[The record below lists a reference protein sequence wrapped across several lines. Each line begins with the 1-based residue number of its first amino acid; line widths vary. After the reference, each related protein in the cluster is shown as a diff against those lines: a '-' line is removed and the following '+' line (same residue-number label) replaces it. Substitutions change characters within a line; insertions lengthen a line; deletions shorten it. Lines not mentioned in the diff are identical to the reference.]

1 MTKPVSRNTIQAEEL
16 KRLITHHQIR
26 DSVINTGLDA
36 ETREKILRRA
46 RVVGHEVY
54 YYKKTDGLMPLAR
67 QAILQADSNGT
78 DLPSGCVWWAG
89 SLDQARGRIGRSWW
103 APKGGLYL
111 CLALYPSLFT
121 ENWSFYNLGVG
132 VAIAQVLREGGASTN
147 IRWINDVL
155 IKGRKMA
162 GILTEAVR
170 APNSGQTYLLFGI
183 GINANMETFPEDLA
197 FATSLS
203 ITTGKHWHTT
213 ELAAQ
218 ILARIG
224 WIFGLVHQWESDC
237 LNTEPGYLP
246 QNPVIRDWNSLSDT
260 PGRRVIY
267 GLNAELNPE
276 FEALAQGLAPDGS
289 LILILDNGEEVR
301 VNSGEIRYTEA

>member
-1 MTKPVSRNTIQAEEL
+1 MSRNTIQTDEL
-16 KRLITHHQIR
+16 KRLITHYQIR
-26 DSVINTGLDA
+26 DSVIKTGLDK

-46 RVVGHEVY
+46 RVVGQEVY
-54 YYKKTDGLMPLAR
+54 YYKKTDRLMPLAR
-67 QAILQADSNGT
+67 KTILQADSNGT

-89 SLDQARGRIGRSWW
+89 SLNHARGRLGRSWW
-103 APKGGLYL
+103 APDGGLYL
-111 CLALYPSLFT
+111 CLALYPSLFP

-132 VAIAQVLREGGASTN
+132 VAIAQILREGEAPAK

-155 IKGRKMA
+155 IKGRKIA

-170 APNSGQTYLLFGI
+170 TTNSGQTYLLFGI
-183 GINANMETFPEDLA
+183 GINANIKTFPENLA
-197 FATSLS
+197 SATSLA
-203 ITTGKHWHTT
+203 ITTDKYWATI

-224 WIFGLVHQWESDC
+224 WIFGLIHQWESDC
-237 LNTEPGYLP
+237 LNAEPGCLP
-246 QNPVIRDWNSLSDT
+246 QNPVIREWNLLSDT

-276 FEALAQGLAPDGS
+276 FEALAQELAPDGS
-289 LILILDNGEEVR
+289 LILTLDNGEEIR
-301 VNSGEIRYTEA
+301 VDSGEIRYSEA

>member
-1 MTKPVSRNTIQAEEL
+1 MSRNTLQAEEL
-16 KRLITHHQIR
+16 KSLITHYQIR
-26 DSVINTGLDA
+26 DSVINTNLDA
-36 ETREKILRRA
+36 ETRKKILRRA
-46 RVVGHEVY
+46 RVVGHEIY
-54 YYKKTDGLMPLAR
+54 YYKRADRLMPLAK

-78 DLPSGCVWWAG
+78 DLPSGCVWWAD
-89 SLDQARGRIGRSWW
+89 SLVQARGRIGRNWW

-111 CLALYPSLFT
+111 CLALYPSLLT
-121 ENWSFYNLGVG
+121 KNWSFYNLGVG
-132 VAIAQVLREGGASTN
+132 VAIAQVLREREVSSS
-147 IRWINDVL
+147 IRWINDIL
-155 IKGRKMA
+155 IKGRKIT

-203 ITTGKHWHTT
+203 ITTGKHWHTN

-224 WIFGLVHQWESDC
+224 WIFGLIHQWESDC
-237 LNTEPGYLP
+237 LNTEPAYLP
-246 QNPVIRDWNSLSDT
+246 QNPVIRDWNLLSDT
-260 PGRRVIY
+260 IGRRVIY

-276 FEALAQGLAPDGS
+276 LEALAQGIAPDGS
-289 LILILDNGEEVR
+289 LILTMDNGEEVR

>member
-1 MTKPVSRNTIQAEEL
+1 MSRSTLQAEEL
-16 KRLITHHQIR
+16 KRLITYHQIR
-26 DSVINTGLDA
+26 DSVINTGLDT

-54 YYKKTDGLMPLAR
+54 YYRKADRLMPLAG
-67 QAILQADSNGT
+67 QAILRADSNGT
-78 DLPSGCVWWAG
+78 DLPSGCVWWAD
-89 SLDQARGRIGRSWW
+89 SLVQARGRIGRSWW
-103 APKGGLYL
+103 APTGGVYL

-132 VAIAQVLREGGASTN
+132 VAVAQVLREKGVSAK

-170 APNSGQTYLLFGI
+170 APNSGQAYLLFGI

-203 ITTGKHWHTT
+203 ITTGKHWHTK
-213 ELAAQ
+213 ELAAR

-224 WIFGLVHQWESDC
+224 WIFGLIHQWESDC

-246 QNPVIRDWNSLSDT
+246 QNPVISDWNLLSDT

-289 LILILDNGEEVR
+289 LMLTLDNGEGVR
-301 VNSGEIRYTEA
+301 VNSGEIRYI

>member
-1 MTKPVSRNTIQAEEL
+1 MTEPVSRSTLRAEEL
-16 KRLITHHQIR
+16 KRLIMHNQIR
-26 DSVINTGLDA
+26 DSVVNTDLDA
-36 ETREKILRRA
+36 EAREKILRRA
-46 RVVGHEVY
+46 RIVGHEVY
-54 YYKKTDGLMPLAR
+54 YCTRADRLMPLAR
-67 QAILQADSNGT
+67 QAILLADGNET
-78 DLPSGCVWWAG
+78 DLPSGCVWWAD
-89 SLDQARGRIGRSWW
+89 SLARARGRIGRSWW

-111 CLALYPSLFT
+111 CLALYPSLLT
-121 ENWSFYNLGVG
+121 GNWSFYNLGAG
-132 VAIAQVLREGGASTN
+132 VAIAQVLKERGVSAK

-155 IKGRKMA
+155 INGRKIA

-183 GINANMETFPEDLA
+183 GINVNMETFPEDLLS
-197 FATSLS
+197 ATSLS
-203 ITTGKHWHTT
+203 ITTCKHWPIK

-224 WIFGLVHQWESDC
+224 WIFGLIHQWESDC
-237 LNTEPGYLP
+237 LNAEPVYVP
-246 QNPVIRDWNSLSDT
+246 QNPGIRAWNLLSDT

-289 LILILDNGEEVR
+289 LRLILDDGEEVR
-301 VNSGEIRYTEA
+301 VNSGEIRYI

>member
-1 MTKPVSRNTIQAEEL
+1 VSRNTLQAEEL
-16 KRLITHHQIR
+16 KRLITHYQIR
-26 DSVINTGLDA
+26 DSVINTNLDA
-36 ETREKILRRA
+36 ETRKKILRRA
-46 RVVGHEVY
+46 RVVGHEIY
-54 YYKKTDGLMPLAR
+54 YYKRADRLMPLAK

-78 DLPSGCVWWAG
+78 DLPSGCVWWAD
-89 SLDQARGRIGRSWW
+89 SLVQARGRIGRNWW

-111 CLALYPSLFT
+111 CLALYPSLLT
-121 ENWSFYNLGVG
+121 KNWSFYNLGVG
-132 VAIAQVLREGGASTN
+132 VAIAQVLREREVSSS
-147 IRWINDVL
+147 IRWINDIL
-155 IKGRKMA
+155 IKGRKIT

-183 GINANMETFPEDLA
+183 GINANMETFPEDLV

-203 ITTGKHWHTT
+203 ITTGKHWPTK

-224 WIFGLVHQWESDC
+224 WIFGLIHQWESDC

-246 QNPVIRDWNSLSDT
+246 QNPVIRDWNLLSDT

-276 FEALAQGLAPDGS
+276 LEALAQGLAPDGS
-289 LILILDNGEEVR
+289 LKLTLDNGEEVR
-301 VNSGEIRYTEA
+301 INSGEIRYAEA

>member
-1 MTKPVSRNTIQAEEL
+1 MSRNTPQAEEL
-16 KRLITHHQIR
+16 KRLITHYQVQ
-26 DSVINTGLDA
+26 DSAINTNLDA
-36 ETREKILRRA
+36 ETRKKILRRA

-54 YYKKTDGLMPLAR
+54 YYKRADRLMPLAK

-78 DLPSGCVWWAG
+78 DLPSGCVWWAD
-89 SLDQARGRIGRSWW
+89 SLTQARGRIGRNWW

-111 CLALYPSLFT
+111 CLALYPSLLT
-121 ENWSFYNLGVG
+121 ENWSFYNLGLG
-132 VAIAQVLREGGASTN
+132 VAIAQVLREREVSSS
-147 IRWINDVL
+147 IRWINDIL
-155 IKGRKMA
+155 IKGHKIT

-170 APNSGQTYLLFGI
+170 APNSGQTYLIFGI
-183 GINANMETFPEDLA
+183 GINTNIETFPEDLVS
-197 FATSLS
+197 ATSLS
-203 ITTGKHWHTT
+203 ITTGKYWPTK

-224 WIFGLVHQWESDC
+224 WIFGLIHQWESDC

-246 QNPVIRDWNSLSDT
+246 QNPVIRAWNLLSDT

-276 FEALAQGLAPDGS
+276 LEALAQGLAPDGS
-289 LILILDNGEEVR
+289 LKLTLDNGEEVR
-301 VNSGEIRYTEA
+301 INSGEIRYI

>member
-1 MTKPVSRNTIQAEEL
+1 VSRSTLQAEEL
-16 KRLITHHQIR
+16 KRLITHYQIR
-26 DSVINTGLDA
+26 DSVRNTGIDEA
-36 ETREKILRRA
+36 TREKILRRA
-46 RVVGHEVY
+46 RGIGHKVY
-54 YYKKTDGLMPLAR
+54 YYKRADRLMPIAR
-67 QAILQADSNGT
+67 QSIFRAESNGT

-132 VAIAQVLREGGASTN
+132 VAIAQVLRERGISTK
-147 IRWINDVL
+147 IRWINDIL
-155 IKGRKMA
+155 IKGRKLA
-162 GILTEAVR
+162 GVLTEAVR
-170 APNSGQTYLLFGI
+170 ATHSGQTYLLFGI

-197 FATSLS
+197 LATSLS
-203 ITTGKHWHTT
+203 ITTGKHWHTK

-237 LNTEPGYLP
+237 LNTEPGYLL
-246 QNPVIRDWNSLSDT
+246 QNPVISEWNLLSDT

-276 FEALAQGLAPDGS
+276 FEALAQKLAPDGS
-289 LILILDNGEEVR
+289 LILTLDNGEEVR
-301 VNSGEIRYTEA
+301 VNSGEIRYTET

>member
-1 MTKPVSRNTIQAEEL
+1 VTKIVSKNTLQAEEL
-16 KRLITHHQIR
+16 KRLITHYQLR

-36 ETREKILRRA
+36 ETREKILRRV
-46 RVVGHEVY
+46 RVVGHKVY
-54 YYKKTDGLMPLAR
+54 YYKMADRLMPLAR
-67 QAILQADSNGT
+67 QAMLRADSNGT
-78 DLPSGCVWWAG
+78 DLPSGYVWWAD
-89 SLDQARGRIGRSWW
+89 SLVQARGRIGRSWW

-111 CLALYPSLFT
+111 CLALYPSLLT

-132 VAIAQVLREGGASTN
+132 VAIAQVLREGGISTK

-155 IKGRKMA
+155 VKGQKIA

-183 GINANMETFPEDLA
+183 GINVNMETLPEDLV

-203 ITTGKHWHTT
+203 ITTGKHWPTKA
-213 ELAAQ
+213 LAAQ

-224 WIFGLVHQWESDC
+224 WIFGLIHQWESDC
-237 LNTEPGYLP
+237 LNTEPGYQP
-246 QNPVIRDWNSLSDT
+246 RNPVINAWNLLSDT

-289 LILILDNGEEVR
+289 LRLTLDDGEEVR

>member
-1 MTKPVSRNTIQAEEL
+1 MSRNTLQAEEL
-16 KRLITHHQIR
+16 KRLITHYQIR
-26 DSVINTGLDA
+26 DSVINTNLDA
-36 ETREKILRRA
+36 ETRKKILRRA
-46 RVVGHEVY
+46 RVVGHEIY
-54 YYKKTDGLMPLAR
+54 YYKRADRLMPLAK

-78 DLPSGCVWWAG
+78 DLPSGCVWWAD
-89 SLDQARGRIGRSWW
+89 SLVQARGRIGRNWW

-111 CLALYPSLFT
+111 CLALYPSLLT
-121 ENWSFYNLGVG
+121 KNWSFYNLGVG
-132 VAIAQVLREGGASTN
+132 VAIAQVLREREVSSS
-147 IRWINDVL
+147 IRWINDIL
-155 IKGRKMA
+155 IKGRKIT

-183 GINANMETFPEDLA
+183 GINANMETFPEDLV

-203 ITTGKHWHTT
+203 ITTGKHWPTK

-224 WIFGLVHQWESDC
+224 WIFGLIHQWESDC

-246 QNPVIRDWNSLSDT
+246 QNPVIRDWNLLSDT

-276 FEALAQGLAPDGS
+276 LEALAQGLAPDGS
-289 LILILDNGEEVR
+289 LKLTLDNGEEVR
-301 VNSGEIRYTEA
+301 INSGEIRYAEA

>member
-1 MTKPVSRNTIQAEEL
+1 MTKPVSRSTLQAEEL
-16 KRLITHHQIR
+16 KRLITYHQIR
-26 DSVINTGLDA
+26 DSVINTGLDT

-54 YYKKTDGLMPLAR
+54 YYRKADRLMPLAG
-67 QAILQADSNGT
+67 QAILRADSNGT
-78 DLPSGCVWWAG
+78 DLPSGCVWWAD
-89 SLDQARGRIGRSWW
+89 SLVQARGRIGRSWW
-103 APKGGLYL
+103 APTGGVYL

-132 VAIAQVLREGGASTN
+132 VAIAQVLKEGGASTK

-155 IKGRKMA
+155 IKGRKIA

-203 ITTGKHWHTT
+203 ITTGKHWHTK
-213 ELAAQ
+213 ELAAR

-224 WIFGLVHQWESDC
+224 WIFGLIHQWESDC

-246 QNPVIRDWNSLSDT
+246 QNPVIRDWNLLSDT

-276 FEALAQGLAPDGS
+276 FEALAQGIAPDGS
-289 LILILDNGEEVR
+289 LILTLDNGEGVR
-301 VNSGEIRYTEA
+301 VNSGEIRYI

>member
-1 MTKPVSRNTIQAEEL
+1 VSRNTIQAEDL
-16 KRLITHHQIR
+16 KRLITHHQIW
-26 DSVINTGLDA
+26 DSVIDTGLDA
-36 ETREKILRRA
+36 KIREKILRRA

-54 YYKKTDGLMPLAR
+54 YYKKADRLMPLAR

-78 DLPSGCVWWAG
+78 DLPSGCVWWAD

-132 VAIAQVLREGGASTN
+132 VAIAQVLREGGVSTK

-155 IKGRKMA
+155 IKGRKIA
-162 GILTEAVR
+162 GILTEAVK

-183 GINANMETFPEDLA
+183 GINAHMETFPEDLV

-203 ITTGKHWHTT
+203 ITTGKHWHTK

-224 WIFGLVHQWESDC
+224 RIFGLVHQWESDC
-237 LNTEPGYLP
+237 LNTEPAYLP
-246 QNPVIRDWNSLSDT
+246 QNPVIRDWNLLSDT
-260 PGRRVIY
+260 IGRRVIY

-276 FEALAQGLAPDGS
+276 FEALAQELAPDGS
-289 LILILDNGEEVR
+289 LMLILDNGEEVR

>member
-1 MTKPVSRNTIQAEEL
+1 MSRNTLQAEEL
-16 KRLITHHQIR
+16 KRLITHYQIR
-26 DSVINTGLDA
+26 DPVNTDLDA
-36 ETREKILRRA
+36 ETRKKILRRA

-54 YYKKTDGLMPLAR
+54 YYKKADRLMPLAK
-67 QAILQADSNGT
+67 QAILQADGNGT
-78 DLPSGCVWWAG
+78 DLPSGCVWWAD
-89 SLDQARGRIGRSWW
+89 SLVRAKGRIGRNWW

-111 CLALYPSLFT
+111 CLALYPSLLT

-132 VAIAQVLREGGASTN
+132 VAIAQVLREKEVSSS
-147 IRWINDVL
+147 IRWINDIL
-155 IKGRKMA
+155 IKGRKIT

-170 APNSGQTYLLFGI
+170 APGSGQTYLLFGI
-183 GINANMETFPEDLA
+183 GINANIETFPEDLV

-203 ITTGKHWHTT
+203 ITTGKHWPTK

-224 WIFGLVHQWESDC
+224 WTFGLIHQWESDC
-237 LNTEPGYLP
+237 LNAEPGYLP
-246 QNPVIRDWNSLSDT
+246 KNPVIRDWNLLSDT

-267 GLNAELNPE
+267 GLNADINPD

-289 LILILDNGEEVR
+289 LKLTLDNGEEVR
-301 VNSGEIRYTEA
+301 INSGEIRYI

>member
-1 MTKPVSRNTIQAEEL
+1 VSRNALQSEEL
-16 KRLITHHQIR
+16 KRLITHYQIR
-26 DSVINTGLDA
+26 DSVINTNLDA

-46 RVVGHEVY
+46 RDVGHEVY
-54 YYKKTDGLMPLAR
+54 YYKKADRLMPLAK
-67 QAILQADSNGT
+67 QAIFQADSNGT
-78 DLPSGCVWWAG
+78 DLPSGCVWWAD
-89 SLDQARGRIGRSWW
+89 SLDQAQGRIGRNWW

-111 CLALYPSLFT
+111 CLALYPSLLT

-132 VAIAQVLREGGASTN
+132 VAIAQILREEGVSSS
-147 IRWINDVL
+147 IRWINDIL
-155 IKGRKMA
+155 IKGRKMT

-170 APNSGQTYLLFGI
+170 VPNSDQTYLLFGI
-183 GINANMETFPEDLA
+183 GVNANMETFPEDLT

-203 ITTGKHWHTT
+203 ITTGKYWPTK

-237 LNTEPGYLP
+237 LNAEPGYLP
-246 QNPVIRDWNSLSDT
+246 QNPVIRDWNFLSDT

-267 GLNAELNPE
+267 GLNAELNTE

-289 LILILDNGEEVR
+289 LKLTLDNGEEVR
-301 VNSGEIRYTEA
+301 INSGEIRYT

>member
-1 MTKPVSRNTIQAEEL
+1 MSRSTLQAEEL
-16 KRLITHHQIR
+16 KRLIMHYQIR
-26 DSVINTGLDA
+26 DSVRSAGLDA

-46 RVVGHEVY
+46 RVVGHKIYHYREA
-54 YYKKTDGLMPLAR
+54 DRLMPLAG

-78 DLPSGCVWWAG
+78 DLLSGCVWWAD
-89 SLDQARGRIGRSWW
+89 SLILARGRIGRSWW

-121 ENWSFYNLGVG
+121 ENWSFYNMGAG
-132 VAIAQVLREGGASTN
+132 VAIAQVLREKGVSAK
-147 IRWINDVL
+147 IRWINDIL
-155 IKGRKMA
+155 IKGRKIA

-183 GINANMETFPEDLA
+183 GINANMEIFPADLA

-203 ITTGKHWHTT
+203 ITTGKHWHTK
-213 ELAAQ
+213 ELAAR

-224 WIFGLVHQWESDC
+224 WIFGLIHQWESDC

-246 QNPVIRDWNSLSDT
+246 QNPVIRDWNLLSDT
-260 PGRRVIY
+260 MGRRVIY

-276 FEALAQGLAPDGS
+276 FDAMAQGIAPDGS
-289 LILILDNGEEVR
+289 LILTLDNGEEVR
-301 VNSGEIRYTEA
+301 VNSGEIRYTET

>member
-1 MTKPVSRNTIQAEEL
+1 MSRSTLQAEEL
-16 KRLITHHQIR
+16 KRLITYHQIR
-26 DSVINTGLDA
+26 DSVINTGLDT

-54 YYKKTDGLMPLAR
+54 YYRKADRLMPLAG
-67 QAILQADSNGT
+67 QAILRADSNGT
-78 DLPSGCVWWAG
+78 DLPSGCVWWAD
-89 SLDQARGRIGRSWW
+89 SLVQARGRIGRSWW
-103 APKGGLYL
+103 APTGGVYL

-132 VAIAQVLREGGASTN
+132 VAVAQVLREKGVSAK

-170 APNSGQTYLLFGI
+170 APNSGQAYLLFGI

-203 ITTGKHWHTT
+203 ITTGKHWHTK
-213 ELAAQ
+213 ELAAR

-224 WIFGLVHQWESDC
+224 WIFGLIHQWESDC

-246 QNPVIRDWNSLSDT
+246 QNPVIRDWNLLSDT

-289 LILILDNGEEVR
+289 LMLTLDNGEGVR
-301 VNSGEIRYTEA
+301 VNSGEIRYI

>member
-1 MTKPVSRNTIQAEEL
+1 MSRNTIQAEDL
-16 KRLITHHQIR
+16 KRLITHYQIH
-26 DSVINTGLDA
+26 DSAINIGLDA
-36 ETREKILRRA
+36 ETRGKILRRA
-46 RVVGHEVY
+46 RVVGREVY
-54 YYKKTDGLMPLAR
+54 YYKKTDRLISLAR

-89 SLDQARGRIGRSWW
+89 SLDQALGRIGRNWW
-103 APKGGLYL
+103 APEGGLYL

-132 VAIAQVLREGGASTN
+132 VSIAQVLREKGISAK

-155 IKGRKMA
+155 IKGRKIA
-162 GILTEAVR
+162 GILTEAVT
-170 APNSGQTYLLFGI
+170 ANNSGQTYLLFGI
-183 GINANMETFPEDLA
+183 GINANIKTFPEDLA

-246 QNPVIRDWNSLSDT
+246 QNPVIRDWNLLSDT
-260 PGRRVIY
+260 LGRRVIY

-276 FEALAQGLAPDGS
+276 FEALAQELAPDGS
-289 LILILDNGEEVR
+289 LILTLDNGEEVK
-301 VNSGEIRYTEA
+301 VNSGEIRYT

>member
-1 MTKPVSRNTIQAEEL
+1 VTKPVSRNTIQAEDL
-16 KRLITHHQIR
+16 KRLITHYQIR

-46 RVVGHEVY
+46 RVVGHKVY
-54 YYKKTDGLMPLAR
+54 YYKKTDRLMPLAR
-67 QAILQADSNGT
+67 QAILQADSNST
-78 DLPSGCVWWAG
+78 DLPSGCIWWAG

-111 CLALYPSLFT
+111 CLALYPSLLP
-121 ENWSFYNLGVG
+121 ENWSFYNLAVG
-132 VAIAQVLREGGASTN
+132 VAIAQVLREGGVSTK

-155 IKGRKMA
+155 IKGRKIA
-162 GILTEAVR
+162 GILTEAVM

-197 FATSLS
+197 LATSLS
-203 ITTGKHWHTT
+203 ITTGKHWHTK

-246 QNPVIRDWNSLSDT
+246 QNPVIRDWNLLSDT

-267 GLNAELNPE
+267 GLNAELKPE
-276 FEALAQGLAPDGS
+276 LEALAQGIAPDGS
-289 LILILDNGEEVR
+289 LILTLDNGEEVK

>member
-1 MTKPVSRNTIQAEEL
+1 VSRSTLQAEEL
-16 KRLITHHQIR
+16 KRLITYHQIR
-26 DSVINTGLDA
+26 DSVINTGLDT

-54 YYKKTDGLMPLAR
+54 YYRKADRLMPLAG
-67 QAILQADSNGT
+67 QAILRADSNGT
-78 DLPSGCVWWAG
+78 DLPSGCVWWAD
-89 SLDQARGRIGRSWW
+89 SLVQARGRIGRSWW
-103 APKGGLYL
+103 APTGGVYL

-132 VAIAQVLREGGASTN
+132 VAVAQVLREKGVSAK

-170 APNSGQTYLLFGI
+170 APNSGQAYLLFGI

-203 ITTGKHWHTT
+203 ITTGKHWHTK
-213 ELAAQ
+213 ELAAR

-224 WIFGLVHQWESDC
+224 WIFGLIHQWESDC

-246 QNPVIRDWNSLSDT
+246 QNPVIRDWNLLSDT

-289 LILILDNGEEVR
+289 LMLTLDNGEGVR
-301 VNSGEIRYTEA
+301 VNSGEIRYI